1 MVVPAVVMGGYDGG
15 FGAKEQAKGRLGANG
30 SVRIWAA
37 DMAGIMQTGRN
48 QRMEADNKKPP
59 LRGTG
64 AWDTTCPEADEHFV
78 RSGDD
83 QKK

>member
-48 QRMEADNKKPP
+48 QRMETGNKKPP
-59 LRGTG
+59 LQGTG
-64 AWDTTCPEADEHFV
+64 AWGITCPEAGERFV
-78 RSGDD
+78 RPGDD